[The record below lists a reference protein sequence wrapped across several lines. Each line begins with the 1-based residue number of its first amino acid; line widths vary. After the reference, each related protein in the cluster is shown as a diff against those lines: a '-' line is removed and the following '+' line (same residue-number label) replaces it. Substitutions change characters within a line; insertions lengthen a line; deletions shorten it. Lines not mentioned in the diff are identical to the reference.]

1 MFRIVGE
8 LLHPIAQLR
17 HMHAQV
23 LRNLHIGH
31 ASLLDQAHS
40 LKLELLFG
48 QLFAQAMWSPTRLQ
62 GRALSPKA
70 GSQGSYLCAGTNFR
84 NGCLFGTSMLINGR
98 LGRQLSLVLSG
109 IAKGRGAGFLL
120 VVTRSAKMMAD

>member
-1 MFRIVGE
+1 MLMMAVN
-8 LLHPIAQLR
+8 R
-17 HMHAQV
+17 HGDVFEYFITSSDA
-23 LRNLHIGH
+23 LFS
-31 ASLLDQAHS
+31 SLL
-40 LKLELLFG
+40 G
-48 QLFAQAMWSPTRLQ
+48 QLFTQAMWSPTRLQ

-109 IAKGRGAGFLL
+109 IAKGRGA
-120 VVTRSAKMMAD
+120 VVTRSANMMAD